1 MGKKLDHIRGEVA
14 GGGGG
19 GPIQPPYNDRPIKQ
33 DIANLKQKD
42 IDLENK
48 IDTNKQKITTLEN
61 QQQTTNIAINDIG
74 TRIDNLDRNVAKTN
88 QDNEFAGTQTFEFAK
103 VKRVPGT
110 HTHDVINWGVFNTR
124 ATNLENRVTNL
135 EQNPPGGGGPIQ
147 PPFDPTDLQQEDL
160 RLQGEIDKTNAKVT
174 TVEQTANS
182 AEQKATANEQAIA
195 QLKQEDLRLQQEIDK
210 TNAKVTTVEQT
221 ANNAEQKATDNEQ
234 AIADLEQEDT
244 DIKRRL
250 TALENAPPG
259 GGGGGG
265 QPFDPT
271 PLHQED
277 QRLQGEIDKANQNI
291 TGLALS
297 LRNVA
302 MVDQP
307 NRFLEEQVLEKG
319 QVRKVDM
326 KNQHSILNVNTFYSE
341 TNLMLVPL
349 TRRVEKLEQRPP
361 GGGGAP
367 PYDDRPVWQ
376 KIGQIEAD
384 TQTALDTAV
393 KTEQKFTN
401 LENKVDTCAFLAK
414 RNVFT
419 EENTFNNQ
427 IIANRVQVSFEGNAD
442 NDTVTRKMLKK
453 YNTFHTNNNTTKTLD
468 RYSFAGRDLKY
479 FQYEG
484 LLNFNNN
491 KARIK
496 SNVYRSLNCQIWLSV
511 GGTWYLCP
519 FFNAQ
524 GRYSAYVALDQ
535 AGTGLEIHSSGLV
548 GGFQSRIAFFFA
560 EA

>member
-14 GGGGG
+14 GGGGPG
-19 GPIQPPYNDRPIKQ
+19 GPIQPPYNDKPIKQ

-42 IDLENK
+42 NDLENQ
-48 IDTNKQKITTLEN
+48 INTNKQKITTLEN

-88 QDNEFAGTQTFEFAK
+88 QDNEFSGTQTFEFGK

-110 HTHDVINWGVFNTR
+110 HTHDIVNWGVFDTR
-124 ATNLENRVTNL
+124 ATNIENRVRNL

-147 PPFDPTDLQQEDL
+147 PPFDPTPLQQEDL
-160 RLQGEIDKTNAKVT
+160 RLQG
-174 TVEQTANS
+174 
-182 AEQKATANEQAIA
+182 
-195 QLKQEDLRLQQEIDK
+195 EIDK

-234 AIADLEQEDT
+234 SISDLEQEDI

-250 TALENAPPG
+250 TALENAPP
-259 GGGGGG
+259 GGGGG

-307 NRFLEEQVLEKG
+307 NRFLEEQILEKA

-326 KNQHSILNVNTFYSE
+326 KNQHSILNLNTFISE

-393 KTEQKFTN
+393 KTEQKFGN
-401 LENKVDTCAFLAK
+401 LENRVNTCAFVGA

-427 IIANRVQVSFEGNAD
+427 IVANRVQVSFEGNAD

-453 YNTFHTNNNTTKTLD
+453 YNTFQTNNNTTKTLD
-468 RYSFAGRDLKY
+468 RYSFAGRDLRY
-479 FQYEG
+479 YQYEG
-484 LLNFNNN
+484 LLTFNNN
-491 KARIK
+491 KVRIT
-496 SNVYRSLNCQIWLSV
+496 SRIYRILNCQIWLSV
-511 GGTWYLCP
+511 GGVWYLCP

-535 AGTGLEIHSSGLV
+535 SGTGLEIHSSGLV
-548 GGFQSRIAFFFA
+548 GGFQSRVVLFFA

>member
-1 MGKKLDHIRGEVA
+1 MSKKLDHIRGEVA

-19 GPIQPPYNDRPIKQ
+19 PGGPIQPPYNDKPIKQ
-33 DIANLKQKD
+33 DIAILKQKD
-42 IDLENK
+42 IQLEQRINQGDQK
-48 IDTNKQKITTLEN
+48 DNQLEQKINQVEQTHNVDKQNLES
-61 QQQTTNIAINDIG
+61 
-74 TRIDNLDRNVAKTN
+74 RIDNVSKKDNNFQVPQSGQTPTQNNHLATKQYVDNKVA
-88 QDNEFAGTQTFEFAK
+88 Q
-103 VKRVPGT
+103 
-110 HTHDVINWGVFNTR
+110 
-124 ATNLENRVTNL
+124 
-135 EQNPPGGGGPIQ
+135 GGGGGGGQ
-147 PPFDPTDLQQEDL
+147 PFDPTPLQQEDL
-160 RLQGEIDKTNAKVT
+160 RLQG
-174 TVEQTANS
+174 
-182 AEQKATANEQAIA
+182 
-195 QLKQEDLRLQQEIDK
+195 EIDK

-234 AIADLEQEDT
+234 SITDLEQEDI

-250 TALENAPPG
+250 TTLENAPP
-259 GGGGGG
+259 GGGGG

-307 NRFLEEQVLEKG
+307 NRFLEEQILEKA

-326 KNQHSILNVNTFYSE
+326 KNQHSILNLNTFISE

-393 KTEQKFTN
+393 KTEQKFGN
-401 LENKVDTCAFLAK
+401 LENRVNTCAFVGA

-427 IIANRVQVSFEGNAD
+427 IVANRVQVSFEGNAD

-453 YNTFHTNNNTTKTLD
+453 YNTFQTNNNTTKTLD
-468 RYSFAGRDLKY
+468 RYSFAGRDLRY
-479 FQYEG
+479 YQYEG
-484 LLNFNNN
+484 LLTFNNN
-491 KARIK
+491 KVRIT
-496 SNVYRSLNCQIWLSV
+496 SRIYRILNCQIWLSV
-511 GGTWYLCP
+511 GGVWYLCP

-535 AGTGLEIHSSGLV
+535 SGTGLEIHSSGLV
-548 GGFQSRIAFFFA
+548 GGFQSRVVLFFA